1 MCRLVTWIEL
11 FVDNFCIFIELLADF
26 MIASSLRRACW
37 AAFLSS
43 GLVAIASAQDCGCL
57 PYGERPVV
65 TLTDNAGAGTG
76 TTSLSCDNIYLLE
89 GFVYVNAG
97 DVLTIEPGTVIQAKP
112 GQGEAASSLIV
123 ARDAQILAD
132 GTADCPIIF
141 TYEGDPL
148 NGSTPYNTHGLWGG
162 VIINGNG
169 ILNTY
174 FSSGAS
180 FGDDLAEG
188 IMDPSGA
195 GRDTYGGL
203 DNAESSGILRHVSIR
218 HGGSEMPNPP
228 VNFQNVINGD
238 ETNGLSLNGVGSA
251 TVIEHIEVVSTLDDG
266 LQIMGGAANLKYIA
280 VAFSTEDNL
289 EYDQGWVG
297 DMQFF
302 LSIMD
307 QGAMSGEHGFD
318 LEGDDFEFQDVTLSF
333 LPYTNPQIS
342 NFTSIGHS
350 DLTALRWHNGGGG
363 RLYNGIFQNWG
374 FGIDFE
380 DHDPC
385 DAYELFLFG
394 ELEIHNNRFWN
405 VGDSLALDT
414 MILYEGPVWNGNTQI
429 QNHFVANN
437 NQGSDSGIDD
447 TFEALAG
454 FITKGVDLFPAE
466 GDSVP
471 AAHQPVGTF
480 FEPVD
485 YVGAFAPN
493 GENWMAGT
501 YLEQLGMFYPGDIPG
516 CTYAWA
522 CNYDASANKDD
533 GTCDIQSCGGCT
545 YQDATNYDAAAVR
558 DDGSCTFNTGTGGP
572 NPCPTDVDGDGTTG
586 VNDLLEILSLFGAA
600 CD

>member
-1 MCRLVTWIEL
+1 MVLNCSLRTLAL
-11 FVDNFCIFIELLADF
+11 FV
-26 MIASSLRRACW
+26 
-37 AAFLSS
+37 AAVGFS
-43 GLVAIASAQDCGCL
+43 GILKAQQCGCL
-57 PYGERPVV
+57 PLEERSTVI
-65 TLTDNAGAGTG
+65 LTDNEGAGTG
-76 TTSLSCDNIYLLE
+76 TRTLSCDTLYLLD
-89 GFVYVNAG
+89 GFVYVNGG
-97 DVLTIEPGTVIQAKP
+97 DVLTIEAGTVIQGMP
-112 GQGEAASSLIV
+112 GQGESASCLIV

-162 VIINGNG
+162 LIINGHG

-174 FSSGAS
+174 FSSSAS
-180 FGDDLAEG
+180 FGDDWAEG
-188 IMDPSGA
+188 VADPSGA
-195 GRDTYGGL
+195 DRDLYGGL
-203 DNAESSGILRHVSIR
+203 DNADASGILRHISIR

-238 ETNGLSLNGVGSA
+238 ETNGLSLNGVGSG
-251 TVIEHIEVVSTLDDG
+251 TVVEHIEIVSTLDDG
-266 LQIMGGAANLKYIA
+266 LQIMGGAVNLKYVA

-289 EYDQGWVG
+289 EFDQGWVG
-297 DMQFF
+297 DMQYF
-302 LSIMD
+302 LSIPD
-307 QGAMSGEHGFD
+307 QPNEVGEHGFD

-333 LPYTNPQIS
+333 LPYTNPQIA
-342 NFTSIGHS
+342 NFTSIGHAGA
-350 DLTALRWHNGGGG
+350 TAVRWHNGGGG
-363 RLYNGIFQNWG
+363 RLYNGIFQNWD

-429 QNHFVANN
+429 QDHFVANN
-437 NQGSDSGIDD
+437 NQGANSGIDD

-454 FITKGVDLFPAE
+454 FITSGLDLFPAA

-480 FEPVD
+480 FDPVD
-485 YVGAFAPN
+485 YVGAFEPG
-493 GENWMAGT
+493 GENWLAGK
-501 YLEQLGMFYPGDIPG
+501 YLDELGMFYPGDVLG
-516 CTYAWA
+516 CTYSWA

-533 GTCDIQSCGGCT
+533 GSCDILSCGGCT
-545 YQDATNYDAAAVR
+545 YPDATNFNAAAVR
-558 DDGSCTFNTGTGGP
+558 DDGSCTFSNSGP

-586 VNDLLEILSLFGAA
+586 VNDLLEILSLFGAS